1 VYESGDGLVV
11 SCQTERLRGEVP
23 ETGWQ
28 RVDWAVGEQVFV
40 MWDLKQTRDPP
51 FGVWPLLVPVRTVG
65 VTFDGFMLYAQTDF
79 LSRDD
84 LLDMMASV
92 EVVGREDDS

>member
-1 VYESGDGLVV
+1 
-11 SCQTERLRGEVP
+11 
-23 ETGWQ
+23 
-28 RVDWAVGEQVFV
+28 
-40 MWDLKQTRDPP
+40 
-51 FGVWPLLVPVRTVG
+51 
-65 VTFDGFMLYAQTDF
+65 MLYAQTDF